1 MVYIYMYIHNMISLM
16 HIHVDGLFIFQ
27 VSIFPSGEIH
37 FVYKEVSILY
47 VCICA
52 HFAYM
57 YMCILYIYTLTILYS
72 LGYRLHCMCSRC
84 VKAHSAFSL

>member
-16 HIHVDGLFIFQ
+16 YVHVDGPFTFQ
-27 VSIFPSGEIH
+27 VSIFPSGEIY

-52 HFAYM
+52 HYM
-57 YMCILYIYTLTILYS
+57 YMCILYTCTLTILYS
-72 LGYRLHCMCSRC
+72 LGYRLHCMCSQS
-84 VKAHSAFSL
+84 VKVHSAFSL